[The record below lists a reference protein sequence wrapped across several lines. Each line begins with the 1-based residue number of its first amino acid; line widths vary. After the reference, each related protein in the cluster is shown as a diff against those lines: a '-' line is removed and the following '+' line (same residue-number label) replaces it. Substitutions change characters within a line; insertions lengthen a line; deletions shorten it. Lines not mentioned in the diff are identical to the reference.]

1 MLTANMLIREAYNGY
16 TKGEKAMVPQLLV
29 SFPGSSGS
37 FPGYI
42 RNGNGLGTGMRLVS
56 SQAHSQA
63 IGNGNGLG
71 TGMRLDSPQAHSL
84 INGLEM
90 RLASLF
96 LVLAYNYC
104 NSNFSQ

>member
-1 MLTANMLIREAYNGY
+1 
-16 TKGEKAMVPQLLV
+16 
-29 SFPGSSGS
+29 
-37 FPGYI
+37 
-42 RNGNGLGTGMRLVS
+42 MRLVS

-84 INGLEM
+84 IKGLEM

-96 LVLAYNYC
+96 LVLAYN
-104 NSNFSQ
+104 